1 MVRERKCWAGR
12 ALGAGSRAQ
21 WDGRSHHLFVL
32 RRVTGQNRRMT
43 TLMATFDEF
52 REEFDEAWCLRMAS
66 VRPAA
71 PFSRWPP

>member
-1 MVRERKCWAGR
+1 M
-12 ALGAGSRAQ
+12 LGGSRARSREQ
-21 WDGRSHHLFVL
+21 GSMDGRSHHLFVL

-52 REEFDEAWCLRMAS
+52 REEFDEAWSLRITS

-71 PFSRWPP
+71 PFSRWAP

>member
-52 REEFDEAWCLRMAS
+52 REEFDEAWCLTNTS